1 MDLGG
6 EWMRIDDATLICG
19 YRRTPP
25 HFVQTPT
32 NGNRSLIRI
41 DRADLAFQLFDL
53 LDTSRLHTAARF
65 ADWDRQGIE
74 GVLDTAER
82 IAIDHFLPH
91 AAAVDE
97 NEPTFIDGKAIVD
110 PRVGAALSVYRDAGF
125 FGAGFDAEWGGA
137 QMPETVRSAVAFMF
151 TAANVG
157 TAGYPFLTVGAA
169 NLIASFG
176 SDEQKRRY
184 LTPMVEGRFFGTMC
198 LSEPQAGSS
207 LSDIVTRAEPRGDG
221 SYQISGRKMWIS
233 GGEQEMSENII
244 HMVLAKI
251 PGGPAG
257 VKGISL
263 FIVPKYR
270 VGEDGAVGS
279 RNGITLAG
287 LNHKM
292 GYRGTTNTLLNF
304 GDESE
309 CIGHLVGEPHKGLAY
324 MFQMM
329 NEARI
334 GVGMG
339 ATALASAG
347 YQVALAY
354 AKDRPQ
360 GRHPD
365 GKDAASQQVPIVEHA
380 DIRRLLLA
388 QKSAVE
394 GALSLLLYCARLV
407 DGIRTSTD
415 PEQKR
420 RDELLLD
427 LLTPVAKSWPSEFC
441 LEANKHAI
449 QVLGG
454 YGYTRDYPV
463 ERLYRDN
470 RLNPIHEGTHGV
482 QGMDILG
489 RKVVQAN
496 GEGLALLAGRIGE
509 TVAQASRDARLAG
522 HAAELAAH
530 LDETVALTRQLAG
543 ELARAPR
550 RALANATIYLD
561 MFGHV
566 AIAWM
571 WLRQALV
578 AARKLDAGEGDAD
591 FMNGK
596 LAACRYFF
604 AYELTKTRTQRE
616 LLAKFDDTTLEMKAE
631 WF

>member
-1 MDLGG
+1 M
-6 EWMRIDDATLICG
+6 
-19 YRRTPP
+19 
-25 HFVQTPT
+25 
-32 NGNRSLIRI
+32 IRI
-41 DRADLAFQLFDL
+41 DRADIAFQLFDL
-53 LDTSRLHTAARF
+53 LDTDRLHREPRF
-65 ADWDRQGIE
+65 EDWDRAAIE
-74 GVLDTAER
+74 GVLETAER

-97 NEPTFIDGKAIVD
+97 HEPEFVEGRAIVD
-110 PRVGAALSVYRDAGF
+110 PRVGEALAVYREAGF
-125 FGAGFDAEWGGA
+125 FGAGFDLEWGGA
-137 QMPETVRSAVAFMF
+137 QMPETVRMACAYMFSVA
-151 TAANVG
+151 NIG

-169 NLIASFG
+169 NLIDSFG
-176 SDEQKRRY
+176 SEDQKSRF
-184 LTPMVEGRFFGTMC
+184 LAPMVEGRFFGTMC

-207 LSDIVTRAEPRGDG
+207 LSDIVTRAEPVDDG
-221 SYQISGRKMWIS
+221 TYRIVGRKMWIS
-233 GGEQEMSENII
+233 GGDQEMSENIV

-270 VGEDGAVGS
+270 LNDDGSIGP
-279 RNGITLAG
+279 RNGVTLAG

-304 GDESE
+304 GEEGE

-339 ATALASAG
+339 ATALAAAG
-347 YQVALAY
+347 YQASLAY

-365 GKDAASQQVPIVEHA
+365 GKDADSKQVPIVEHA

-394 GALSLLLYCARLV
+394 GAFALILYCARLV
-407 DGIRTSTD
+407 DRIRTSTD
-415 PEQKR
+415 EAER
-420 RDELLLD
+420 RDDELLLD

-470 RLNPIHEGTHGV
+470 RLNPIHEGTHGI

-489 RKVVQAN
+489 RKVVQQQ
-496 GEGLALLAGRIGE
+496 GRGLELLTARIEETVSDALGITRIG
-509 TVAQASRDARLAG
+509 G
-522 HAAELAAH
+522 HAAELESH
-530 LDETVALTRQLAG
+530 LTETVRLTRN
-543 ELARAPR
+543 LARELGDNPR

-566 AIAWM
+566 VIAWM

-578 AARKLDAGEGDAD
+578 AARKLDDGQGDAD
-591 FMNGK
+591 QLNGK

-604 AYELTKTRTQRE
+604 AYELPKTRAQRE
-616 LLAKFDDTTLEMKAE
+616 LLGRLDETTLDMKPE

>member
-1 MDLGG
+1 M
-6 EWMRIDDATLICG
+6 I
-19 YRRTPP
+19 
-25 HFVQTPT
+25 H
-32 NGNRSLIRI
+32 I

-53 LDTSRLHTAARF
+53 LDASTLHTAGRF
-65 ADWDRQGIE
+65 ADWDRPGID

-97 NEPTFIDGKAIVD
+97 NEPQFVDGRAVLD
-110 PRVGAALSVYRDAGF
+110 ARVGEALAVYRDAGF

-137 QMPETVRSAVAFMF
+137 EMPETVRIAAAYMF
-151 TAANVG
+151 SAANIG

-176 SDEQKRRY
+176 SVEQKRSY
-184 LTPMVEGRFFGTMC
+184 LMPMVEGRFFGTMC

-207 LSDIVTRAEPRGDG
+207 LSDIVTKAEPVDDG
-221 SYQISGRKMWIS
+221 SYRITGRKMWIS
-233 GGEQEMSENII
+233 GGEQEMSENIV

-270 VGEDGAVGS
+270 VGGDGTVGT
-279 RNGITLAG
+279 RNGVTLAG

-304 GDESE
+304 GEDGE
-309 CIGHLVGEPHKGLAY
+309 CIGHLVGEPHRGLAY

-334 GVGMG
+334 GVGLG

-365 GKDAASQQVPIVEHA
+365 GKDAASKQVPIIEHA

-394 GALSLLLYCARLV
+394 GALSLLLYSARLV

-415 PEQKR
+415 AEQKR

-496 GEGLALLAGRIGE
+496 GEGLAILAGRIGE
-509 TVAQASRDARLAG
+509 TVAEAKGDARLAG
-522 HAAELAAH
+522 HAADLAAH
-530 LDETVALTRQLAG
+530 LDETVALTRQLAT
-543 ELARAPR
+543 ELARNPR
-550 RALANATIYLD
+550 LALANATIYLD

-566 AIAWM
+566 VIAWM

-578 AARKLDAGEGDAD
+578 AARKLNAGEGDAA

-604 AYELTKTRTQRE
+604 AYELPKARTQRE
-616 LLAKFDDTTLEMKAE
+616 LLAKLDDTTLSTQAE

>member
-1 MDLGG
+1 M
-6 EWMRIDDATLICG
+6 
-19 YRRTPP
+19 
-25 HFVQTPT
+25 
-32 NGNRSLIRI
+32 IRI
-41 DRADLAFQLFDL
+41 DRPDLSFQLFDL
-53 LDTSRLHTAARF
+53 LDADRLSEAGRF
-65 ADWDRQGIE
+65 ADWDRSAIDN
-74 GVLDTAER
+74 VLDTAER

-97 NEPTFIDGKAIVD
+97 NEPEFVDGKAIVD
-110 PRVGAALSVYRDAGF
+110 PRVGAALAVYREAGF
-125 FGAGFDAEWGGA
+125 FGAGFDDEWGGA
-137 QMPETVRSAVAFMF
+137 QMPETLRITCAYMF
-151 TAANVG
+151 SAANVG

-176 SDEQKRRY
+176 SDEQKARF
-184 LTPMVEGRFFGTMC
+184 LAPMVEGRFFGTMC

-207 LSDIVTRAEPRGDG
+207 LSDIVTKADPAGDG
-221 SYQISGRKMWIS
+221 TYRISGRKMWIS
-233 GGEQEMSENII
+233 GGEQEMSDNIV

-270 VGEDGAVGS
+270 VGEDGSVGP
-279 RNGITLAG
+279 RNGVSLAG

-292 GYRGTTNTLLNF
+292 GYRGTTNTALNF
-304 GDESE
+304 GEAGE
-309 CIGHLVGEPHKGLAY
+309 CIGHLVGEPHKGLGY

-334 GVGMG
+334 GVGLG

-365 GKDAASQQVPIVEHA
+365 GKEAASKQVPIIEHA

-394 GALSLLLYCARLV
+394 GAFALILYCARLV
-407 DGIRTSTD
+407 DGLRTQAD
-415 PEQKR
+415 EAKR
-420 RDELLLD
+420 RDDELLLD

-470 RLNPIHEGTHGV
+470 RLNPIHEGTHGI

-496 GEGLALLAGRIGE
+496 GRGLELLAGRIGA
-509 TVAQASRDARLAG
+509 TVAEASTIAS
-522 HAAELAAH
+522 LAADASDLSAH
-530 LDETVALTRQLAG
+530 LAETVALTRALAE
-543 ELARAPR
+543 ELAKDPR
-550 RALANATIYLD
+550 KALANATIYLD

-566 AIAWM
+566 VIAWM

-578 AARKLDAGEGDAD
+578 AARKLDTGEGDPN
-591 FMNGK
+591 FLRGK

-604 AYELTKTRTQRE
+604 AYELPKARVQRD
-616 LLAKFDDTTLEMKAE
+616 LLGKLDETTLSMQAE